1 MSTITLPTSLDP
13 NNIDN
18 NLSSQLGMDYN
29 IQNQTE
35 TDAFLG
41 IVELFIDEQNNI
53 FVDEDGSIFESLEG
67 NYA

>member
-1 MSTITLPTSLDP
+1 MSTIILPTSLDP
-13 NNIDN
+13 NFIDDS
-18 NLSSQLGMDYN
+18 LSSQLGMDYN
-29 IQNQTE
+29 IQNQTS
-35 TDAFLG
+35 TDIFLG